1 MSIREDPR
9 ADRQLLDRFRFDAE
23 RWLAQCEA
31 VQQGRASTE
40 QALVDGVIE
49 PVTDV
54 ETLADEESEQD
65 AEVREI
71 GEQALARGEVAMVV
85 LNGGMATRFGGGV
98 KGAVEVGDGKSFIAL
113 KLEDAARA
121 QRVFGRVVPV
131 VLMDSFA
138 TRDQTRRHLETLVEA
153 ARHPEAV
160 LHMDQTISIR
170 LDTDGCPFV
179 GNDGKF
185 RYYAP
190 GHGEF
195 FGVLVAS
202 GVFAGL
208 ARRGVRWLCFGNV
221 DNLGATI
228 DPSII
233 GHHVRNGRDMTV
245 EVTAKRRD
253 PNGAWDVGGAAV
265 RVDGRLCVVEGFR
278 FPPSLRQET
287 LPDIQTNNMVF
298 SLGALADPLELP
310 RYLVHKR
317 VDGRDSLGFEAIT
330 CEASGLLRPGGN
342 PRLSLSLLR
351 VPREGPRGR
360 FFPVKSRE
368 DLERLRPQLLERMRA
383 GWALREHSSARQS
396 V

>member
-23 RWLAQCEA
+23 RWLAQSEA
-31 VQQGRASTE
+31 VRQGKASAD
-40 QALVDGVIE
+40 QALLEGVIE
-49 PVTDV
+49 PVTEV
-54 ETLADEESEQD
+54 ETLADEPSEKD
-65 AEVREI
+65 ADVRQL

-121 QRVFGRVVPV
+121 HRVFGRVVPV

-138 TRDQTRRHLETLVEA
+138 TRDQTRHHLETHPEA
-153 ARHPEAV
+153 SKHAEAV

-170 LDTDGCPFV
+170 LEADGSPFV

-202 GVFAGL
+202 GVFAQL
-208 ARRGVRWLCFGNV
+208 NQRGVRWLCFSNV

-228 DPSII
+228 DPFII
-233 GHHVRNGRDMTV
+233 GHHIRNGRDMTV
-245 EVTAKRRD
+245 EVTAKRRYPD
-253 PNGAWDVGGAAV
+253 GTWDVGGAAV
-265 RVDGRLCVVEGFR
+265 RVGGRICVVEGFR
-278 FPPSLRQET
+278 FPPSLRQAT

-317 VDGRDSLGFEAIT
+317 VEGRDSLGFEAIT
-330 CEASGLLRPGGN
+330 CEASGLLGPGGN

-351 VPREGPRGR
+351 VPRDGPRGR

-368 DLERLRPQLLERMRA
+368 DLERLRPQLLERVRA
-383 GWALREHSSARQS
+383 GWALREHPAAR
-396 V
+396 